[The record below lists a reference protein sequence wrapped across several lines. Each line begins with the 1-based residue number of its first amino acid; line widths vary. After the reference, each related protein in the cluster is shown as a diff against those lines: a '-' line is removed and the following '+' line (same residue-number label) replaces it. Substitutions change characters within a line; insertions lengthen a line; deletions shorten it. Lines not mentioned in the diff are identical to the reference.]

1 MIRKKLYEVARA
13 DAVVL
18 EDVAALMD
26 GVALVDVVAGVAME
40 GAAVKVDEVAA
51 AGAVACDVLHIYGA
65 CGVYIYDDPAGPL
78 NPEMEYWPAL
88 KWPVT
93 SL

>member
-18 EDVAALMD
+18 EDVVVWMD
-26 GVALVDVVAGVAME
+26 GVAVVDAVAGVVME
-40 GAAVKVDEVAA
+40 DAAVKVDEV
-51 AGAVACDVLHIYGA
+51 GAVACDVSHIYDA

-88 KWPVT
+88 KWPAT
-93 SL
+93 LL

>member
-18 EDVAALMD
+18 EDVVVLMD
-26 GVALVDVVAGVAME
+26 VEDVV
-40 GAAVKVDEVAA
+40 VKGDEVAA

-88 KWPVT
+88 KWPAT